1 MAKKKQKKQQGGGG
15 GQQFL
20 SPEKF
25 VRQRMRSLP
34 IGKCY
39 ITDNSASEGGGVYH
53 IVVTRQHTGGRV
65 SAALFL
71 VDMYCLGVEDSFF
84 RLRLEPEEL
93 ADLLDTE
100 GASFGYRECSYEEAH
115 NRIYGAVAF
124 AEDGGIK
131 ADKSFLLTQYFLE
144 EDTDDV
150 PFIEYEYGLRGKHF
164 LVCKSQLE
172 ASRYLPALRQ
182 TLGENGFECVVDGEV
197 YDNDAYEEDG
207 LLPPGPVEM
216 SELVR
221 SIGYDD
227 LYSYAETLHLDIADG
242 LSLKALRQ
250 AYTEAVLSQP
260 QLVLSQLCREDL
272 GRLKELGDNPEW
284 GDDVP
289 YYQECLTPLMV
300 YYGFAQEG
308 WKDDTHYVVRIASD
322 FRQAVSPHIDEAIN
336 SKVNMVRLMIE
347 SIVEGLANLYGEV
360 NRKDAVSF
368 LKEHLL
374 IDHKLDIEA
383 VFDFAWQYSMQLDW
397 MMLPVEDY
405 DGPDSNVPDEKII
418 FCSRYGWDDDEAF
431 RRATAQQSSHVM
443 HRHPFGEEE
452 VIAAARAP
460 LPLIPNKRQ
469 DAFADF
475 LVKRLKFSQSEVDIV
490 CYCLWLRA
498 QHEGDEDYEDETWQ
512 EFFDKVVLAEADDK
526 LKAEAMKELNAYMDC
541 MPRWTLKGYAP
552 CEV

>member
-1 MAKKKQKKQQGGGG
+1 MAKKKQKKQTGG

-20 SPEKF
+20 SPEQF
-25 VRQRMRSLP
+25 VRQRVRSLP

-39 ITDNSASEGGGVYH
+39 ITDKQAGEGGGVYH

-65 SAALFL
+65 SAAFFL
-71 VDMYCLGVEDSFF
+71 IDMYCLGVEDSFF
-84 RLRLEPEEL
+84 HLRLEPEEL

-100 GASFGYRECSYEEAH
+100 DTSFDYRECSYEEAH

-131 ADKSFLLTQYFLE
+131 ADSSFLLTRYFLE

-150 PFIEYEYGLRGKHF
+150 PFIEYEYGLLGKHF
-164 LVCKSQLE
+164 LVCESQLE

-182 TLGENGFECVVDGEV
+182 TLGEGGFAYAVGDEV
-197 YDNDAYEEDG
+197 YDNDAYDEDDD
-207 LLPPGPVEM
+207 LPPGPVTM

-221 SIGYDD
+221 RIGYDD
-227 LYSYAETLHLDIADG
+227 LYTYAETLHLDIPDG
-242 LSLKALRQ
+242 LSLKDLRQ

-260 QLVLSQLCREDL
+260 QLVLSQMCREDL
-272 GRLKELGDNPEW
+272 MRIKELGENPEW

-289 YYQECLTPLMV
+289 FYQECITPLMV
-300 YYGFAQEG
+300 HYGFAQEG
-308 WKDDTHYVVRIASD
+308 WKDDSHYAVRIASD
-322 FRQAVSPHIDEAIN
+322 FRQAVMPHIDEAMNI
-336 SKVNMVRLMIE
+336 KANMVRLMIE

-360 NRKDAVSF
+360 NRKDVVGF
-368 LKEHLL
+368 LKKYLMKDSEVD
-374 IDHKLDIEA
+374 IDA

-397 MMLPVEDY
+397 MVQPVEGY
-405 DGPDSNVPDEKII
+405 DGPDSDAPDDKVI
-418 FCSRYGWDDDEAF
+418 FSSRYGWDDNDAF
-431 RRATAQQSSHVM
+431 RRATAQQSAHVM

-452 VIAAARAP
+452 VLAAARGL
-460 LPLIPNKRQ
+460 LPFVPNKRH

-475 LVKRLKFSQSEVDIV
+475 LTKRLNVSQNEVDIV

-498 QHEGDEDYEDETWQ
+498 QHEGDEDYEGITWQ
-512 EFFDKVVLAEADDK
+512 EFFDEVLLAEADDK
-526 LKAEAMKELNAYMDC
+526 LKAEAVKELNAYMDS